1 MTRKESLCKHLPLT
15 GNPDTTCM
23 LPLSTV
29 FSNTEKTPSFEKTA
43 KKAADMFHELPL
55 ALVVYG
61 YLHPVLPEDARLR
74 VAKRIERI
82 YMGCLGTLIGA

>member
-15 GNPDTTCM
+15 GNPDTTCSM
-23 LPLSTV
+23 SP
-29 FSNTEKTPSFEKTA
+29 P
-43 KKAADMFHELPL
+43 PL

>member
-1 MTRKESLCKHLPLT
+1 MQ
-15 GNPDTTCM
+15 
-23 LPLSTV
+23 
-29 FSNTEKTPSFEKTA
+29 TPPADWKPRH
-43 KKAADMFHELPL
+43 DMFHEPPPL

>member
-1 MTRKESLCKHLPLT
+1 MQTPPADWKPRHDMHAASLDCLLQHGEDAIVRKDRE
-15 GNPDTTCM
+15 
-23 LPLSTV
+23 
-29 FSNTEKTPSFEKTA
+29 
-43 KKAADMFHELPL
+43 KAADMFYELPL

>member
-1 MTRKESLCKHLPLT
+1 MTRKESLYNRRPLT
-15 GNPDTTCM
+15 GNPRH
-23 LPLSTV
+23 
-29 FSNTEKTPSFEKTA
+29 
-43 KKAADMFHELPL
+43 DMFHELPL